1 METTFFKMASTDQ
14 FSIRVKKFMTNPLL
28 SRKQFCLDVLH
39 PGRAN
44 VSKNDLRDRI
54 AKQFK
59 IKDPKTLVLFGF
71 KTYFG
76 GGRSTGYCV
85 IYDTLAMLK
94 KYERR
99 YRQVRLG
106 LEEAPKNMGRRA
118 KKELKN
124 RRKKVRGKEKAK
136 CTAAKKK

>member
-1 METTFFKMASTDQ
+1 MATTDQ
-14 FSIRVKKFMTNPLL
+14 FSIRMKNFMTNPLL
-28 SRKQFCLDVLH
+28 SRKQFAMEVLH
-39 PGRAN
+39 PGRSN

-59 IKDPKTLVLFGF
+59 VKDPKTIVLFGF

-76 GGRSTGYCV
+76 GGMSSGYCV
-85 IYDTLAMLK
+85 IYDTLANLK
-94 KYERR
+94 KYEHH

-106 LEEAPKNMGRRA
+106 LEEPLKAMGRRA

-136 CTAAKKK
+136 CAAGKKK

>member
-1 METTFFKMASTDQ
+1 MASTDQ
-14 FSIRVKKFMTNPLL
+14 FSIRVKKFMNNPLL
-28 SRKQFCLDVLH
+28 ARKQFCLDVLH

-59 IKDPKTLVLFGF
+59 LKDPKTLVLFGF

-76 GGRSTGYCV
+76 GGRSSGYCV
-85 IYDTLAMLK
+85 IYDNLASLK

-106 LEEAPKNMGRRA
+106 LEEAPKAMGRRA

-136 CTAAKKK
+136 CSGGKKK

>member
-1 METTFFKMASTDQ
+1 MATSDQ
-14 FSIRVKKFMTNPLL
+14 FSIRVKNFMTNPLL
-28 SRKQFCLDVLH
+28 ARKQFGMEVLH

-59 IKDPKTLVLFGF
+59 IKDPKTIVLFGF

-76 GGRSTGYCV
+76 GGMSSGYCV
-85 IYDTLAMLK
+85 IYDTLANLK
-94 KYERR
+94 KYERH

-106 LEEAPKNMGRRA
+106 LEEPLKGMGRRA

-136 CTAAKKK
+136 CSAGKKK

>member
-1 METTFFKMASTDQ
+1 MSTTDQ

-28 SRKQFCLDVLH
+28 SRKQFCVDVLH

-71 KTYFG
+71 KTFFG
-76 GGRSTGYCV
+76 GGRSTGYCI
-85 IYDTLAMLK
+85 IYDNLAILK
-94 KYERR
+94 KYEHH

-106 LEEAPKNMGRRA
+106 LEEATKGMGRRA

-136 CTAAKKK
+136 CSAGKKK